1 MQDYWLRLSQQ
12 PSCVAVRGV
21 DLGTDSSCPASA
33 LDAVEQASSSYL
45 CASVFSLLGL
55 EMIIAPGGGG
65 VARMNESDGDCK
77 IWNERN
83 ILLRLLGRLGGRR
96 MW

>member
-1 MQDYWLRLSQQ
+1 MITA
-12 PSCVAVRGV
+12 PRGW
-21 DLGTDSSCPASA
+21 
-33 LDAVEQASSSYL
+33 
-45 CASVFSLLGL
+45 
-55 EMIIAPGGGG
+55 G

-96 MW
+96 MVVEEGCAV